1 MTQERSETITL
12 ISADHK
18 LLDLR
23 LDEVWEYRDLIT
35 LYARRSLVATY
46 KQTVLGPLWLILNP
60 LLTAIVYMFI
70 FGNVAGLSTE
80 GVPRIV
86 FYLMSNATW
95 ILFSTVAI
103 QCADTFVKNAD
114 VFGKVYF
121 PRLTIPCSVI
131 LVSLF
136 QFAVQF
142 VLGVCIGLYY
152 SFTSDFSFTF
162 ARWPLIIPLIVL
174 ESLMALGFGIIA
186 SNLTTRYRD
195 LRVLVDFGIRLW
207 MFVTP
212 VVYPLSQFGGSY
224 LETVLTFNP
233 MTAPLE
239 AMRWCLWG
247 TGQPSFLGLAY
258 FCMVTIAV
266 LLVGIVLFN
275 KVERTFMDTV

>member
-1 MTQERSETITL
+1 M
-12 ISADHK
+12 
-18 LLDLR
+18 
-23 LDEVWEYRDLIT
+23 DEVWEYRDLIT

-174 ESLMALGFGIIA
+174 ESQHSGLGNAPTHPTLGVLVF
-186 SNLTTRYRD
+186 
-195 LRVLVDFGIRLW
+195 RVL
-207 MFVTP
+207 
-212 VVYPLSQFGGSY
+212 
-224 LETVLTFNP
+224 
-233 MTAPLE
+233 A
-239 AMRWCLWG
+239 A
-247 TGQPSFLGLAY
+247 
-258 FCMVTIAV
+258 
-266 LLVGIVLFN
+266 
-275 KVERTFMDTV
+275 K